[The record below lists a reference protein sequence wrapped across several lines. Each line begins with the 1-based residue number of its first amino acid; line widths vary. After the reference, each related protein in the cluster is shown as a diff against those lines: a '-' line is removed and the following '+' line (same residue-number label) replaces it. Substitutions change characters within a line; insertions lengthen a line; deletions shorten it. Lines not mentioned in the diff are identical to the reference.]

1 MHTFDFFFVITQK
14 QSPEVFLRKG
24 VLRNFAKFTGKNLV
38 PESFF
43 NKVAGLRL
51 LTTKNY
57 PKLPF
62 RSVFMLH
69 IEIFTCF

>member
-1 MHTFDFFFVITQK
+1 MHTFDFFFVITQN

-43 NKVAGLRL
+43 
-51 LTTKNY
+51 
-57 PKLPF
+57 
-62 RSVFMLH
+62 
-69 IEIFTCF
+69 